1 MPSAEPSP
9 KLLVVEDDA
18 AALRQLRWTFDDCEV
33 LTAKDRAEAIRHV
46 KSLRPGVVLLDLGL
60 PPDAEGA
67 SEGLAALSEI
77 LSTVPETKVVVV
89 TGREET
95 EHALEAVRL
104 GAYDFYRKPIDADE
118 LRFLVS
124 RAFRLHALERENRRL
139 AQAATVEPL
148 PGVIARSEAMA
159 EVCRLV
165 ERAAESNISVL
176 LSGESGTGKEV
187 LARALHERSARG
199 SGPFVAINCAAIP
212 EHLLESELFGHERGA
227 FTGAV
232 RRSVGRL
239 EMAGGGT
246 LLLDEIGD
254 MPPGLQAK
262 LLRFLQERVVQ
273 RVGGREEI
281 AVDTR
286 IVSASHRDLK
296 ALVGEGSFREDLFY
310 RISELEITIPPLRE
324 RAEDALLLARH
335 FFDRF
340 RREAVRPLQGLAPD
354 AVSALLRHSWP
365 GNVRELENRVKRA
378 VVIAEG
384 PRLTPADLDLGS
396 AEDGVLYTL
405 QEAVRQAERRAI
417 ERAWAE
423 AGGNVSRAGKILGVS
438 RPTVYKLLK
447 EHGFR
452 E

>member
-1 MPSAEPSP
+1 MPTPEPSP

-18 AALRQLRWTFDDCEV
+18 AALRQLRWTFEDCEV
-33 LTAKDRAEAIRHV
+33 LAAGDRAEAIRAV
-46 KSLRPGVVLLDLGL
+46 KTRRPGVVLLDLGL

-67 SEGLAALSEI
+67 SEGLAALSEM
-77 LSTVPETKVVVV
+77 LSLAPETKVVVV
-89 TGREET
+89 TGREER

-104 GAYDFYRKPIDADE
+104 GAYDFYRKPVDADE
-118 LRFLVS
+118 LRLIVR
-124 RAFRLHALERENRRL
+124 RAFHLHALERETQRL
-139 AQAATVEPL
+139 ARAATVEPL

-165 ERAAESNISVL
+165 ERAAESDISVL

-187 LARALHERSARG
+187 LARALHGHSARRA
-199 SGPFVAINCAAIP
+199 GPFVAINCAAIP
-212 EHLLESELFGHERGA
+212 EHLLESELFGHERGS

-239 EMAGGGT
+239 EGARGGT

-254 MPPGLQAK
+254 MPLGLQAK

-286 IVSASHRDLK
+286 VVSASHRDLK
-296 ALVGEGSFREDLFY
+296 TLVGEGAFREDLFY

-340 RREAVRPLQGLAPD
+340 RRKAGRPLQGLAPE

-365 GNVRELENRVKRA
+365 GNVRELENKVKRA
-378 VVIAEG
+378 VVISEG
-384 PRLTPADLDLGS
+384 PRIKAADLDLGG
-396 AEDGVLYTL
+396 AEDGVLLTL
-405 QEAVRQAERRAI
+405 QEALHQAERRAV

-447 EHGFR
+447 QHGFR

>member
-1 MPSAEPSP
+1 MATTEPTP
-9 KLLVVEDDA
+9 KLLVVEDDV

-33 LTAKDRAEAIRHV
+33 LTAQDRDEAIRAV
-46 KSLRPGVVLLDLGL
+46 KTRRPGVVLLDLGL

-77 LSTVPETKVVVV
+77 LSLVPETKVVVV
-89 TGREET
+89 TGREER

-118 LRFLVS
+118 LRLLVH
-124 RAFRLHALERENRRL
+124 RAFHLHALELEIRRL
-139 AQAATVEPL
+139 AQEATVEPL

-165 ERAAESNISVL
+165 ERAAASNISVL

-199 SGPFVAINCAAIP
+199 AGPFVAINCAAIP

-232 RRSVGRL
+232 RRAVGRL
-239 EMAGGGT
+239 EGAAGGT

-254 MPPGLQAK
+254 MPAGLQAK
-262 LLRFLQERVVQ
+262 MLRFLQERVVE

-281 AVDTR
+281 PVDTR

-296 ALVGEGSFREDLFY
+296 ALVSEGGFCEDLFY
-310 RISELEITIPPLRE
+310 RISELEIAIPPLRE
-324 RAEDALLLARH
+324 RGEDTLLLARH

-340 RREAVRPLQGLAPD
+340 RREAGRRLQGLAPD

-378 VVIAEG
+378 VVISEG
-384 PRLTPADLDLGS
+384 PRLRAADLDLGS

-405 QEAVRQAERRAI
+405 EEAVRQAERRAV

-423 AGGNVSRAGKILGVS
+423 AGGNISRAAKILGVS